1 MKKQISGWCSNGGFL
16 GLNIMPLLVF
26 GAMFSVSCFVGG
38 AWAQSEAGGGAM
50 TMHPDAQ
57 PTAKNSPARAQATVD
72 LTTDPSPPQKG
83 SNTVRVKLTS
93 NDGKPIEGAQV
104 TVTFFM
110 AAMPEMGMAAMKTVI
125 TTNYK
130 EGGSYEGKGDI
141 GSGGAWQVT
150 VQASKGGHVIANKKL
165 TLNVAGG
172 M

>member
-1 MKKQISGWCSNGGFL
+1 MKKQEGGWCSRGGFL
-16 GLNIMPLLVF
+16 GLNIALVLVF
-26 GAMFSVSCFVGG
+26 GAVFSMSWAAG
-38 AWAQSEAGGGAM
+38 AWAQSDTGGGAI

-57 PTAKNSPARAQATVD
+57 ANAKKVSPAKAQATVE

-93 NDGKPIEGAQV
+93 NDGKPIEGAEV